1 MTNIITEEEWI
12 SLLEK
17 IYLTNTSE
25 RVTRT
30 KVTVKTTKVT
40 IPVDELKELY
50 DNLIYNG
57 FTDMQALVITAQAA
71 TNART
76 D

>member
-1 MTNIITEEEWI
+1 MANMVTEDEWI
-12 SLLEK
+12 ALLER

-40 IPVDELKELY
+40 IPVDELKEFY

-71 TNART
+71 SNART